1 MGIKRTLS
9 RFLIFVLL
17 LLSINLPIANA
28 VPTEQLIFHHPDHL
42 SGASVDTDS
51 NGNVIESVDYYPYG
65 EIRVD
70 AKTTTYENKYKFTG
84 KELDESDNLYYYGA
98 RYYDPAM
105 GRFISADP
113 VDGDLTNPQSFNKYS
128 YVLNNPLKY
137 VDPTG
142 NWSMEAFGQFLE
154 DLGSAFLSTLDMIPI
169 TGDISDVYVSFTGK
183 TLFSQQSLSQEDIN
197 LTVAMATIP
206 ILTGGQTRMAA
217 KVEEEINE
225 MADETYNK
233 ISKVLNDEKIKIS
246 PSKLLPTEKAG
257 ISKVKELEK
266 TMSKQVWSS
275 KPVKF
280 YEYEGSKYIVDG
292 HHRAQAAMN
301 LGVSIYAKK
310 VEESYFQ
317 KIWEKS
323 EKEFIDKIKN
333 FYKPKQ

>member
-1 MGIKRTLS
+1 
-9 RFLIFVLL
+9 
-17 LLSINLPIANA
+17 
-28 VPTEQLIFHHPDHL
+28 
-42 SGASVDTDS
+42 
-51 NGNVIESVDYYPYG
+51 
-65 EIRVD
+65 VD